1 MALKIDANNS
11 ATAFHIN
18 DGAKLFPYALDARS
32 AISTHPL
39 EWSDK
44 PWTPEAAS
52 AARQQLHDRA
62 AAEAKARGEPV
73 PAAPPAPLPLSP
85 EDQKALDEHNTAVA
99 EAAKRLADYHK
110 KKAEEQKIADQV
122 AADEALVNSL
132 PPTPDPTRR
141 LSPAQ
146 LRKQSAQLTPAEQ
159 AEIDRK
165 TAADKKAVDDKL
177 VADKAEHD
185 RLAASGAKTTF

>member
-1 MALKIDANNS
+1 MALKIDDNHS

-18 DGAKLFPYALDARS
+18 DGATLFPYALDARS
-32 AISTHPL
+32 AISTHPM

-52 AARQQLHDRA
+52 AARQQLHDRDV
-62 AAEAKARGEPV
+62 AEAKAKGQP
-73 PAAPPAPLPLSP
+73 APPPPPGPAPLSP
-85 EDQKALDEHNTAVA
+85 EDQAALDAYNKGVA
-99 EAAKRLADYHK
+99 EAAKRLEDYRK

-146 LRKQSAQLTPAEQ
+146 LRKQSAALTPAEQ
-159 AEIDRK
+159 AEVDRK
-165 TAADKKAVDDKL
+165 AAADKKAVDE
-177 VADKAEHD
+177 KAEHD